1 VIPDS
6 EEEWD
11 AKLES
16 LDGYDWE
23 DDGTEVLKEGAVVT
37 VA

>member
-1 VIPDS
+1 VPDS

-11 AKLES
+11 AELES

-23 DDGTEVLKEGAVVT
+23 DDALRIGKDSAIASAEK
-37 VA
+37 

>member
-1 VIPDS
+1 MPDS

-11 AKLES
+11 AELES

-23 DDGTEVLKEGAVVT
+23 DDGAEVPKEGAI
-37 VA
+37 ARPA